1 MKVNRLFKK
10 YYKILNEQDPS
21 TPENLPAETSIN
33 DIATEPI
40 PALKPNEIEVINLLK
55 DAFIFNPDDFR
66 SQKNAIEQEIQLIRR
81 SKLLPIPQ
89 LIEKIKRLIN
99 KNPYLKESKT
109 LQMFSKYIPLFEA
122 PADATEPQ
130 QQQPT
135 PEPTTNNSTPVPQ
148 PPTAT
153 TISMDLKQKWPE
165 YRELL
170 CRALEHSPKP
180 EEIIM
185 LTQGVE
191 AFGEADPA
199 KLVVMIKDLL
209 ASRQSTVDL
218 EKDLANA

>member
-81 SKLLPIPQ
+81 SKL
-89 LIEKIKRLIN
+89 LIN